1 MKNNKTGSAIAL
13 MPLLV
18 FIISYVSISLVAKDF
33 YAVSVIIP
41 FLIAAVTSL
50 VMNNKISFEERLHIF
65 CKGAGNP
72 NIILMILIF
81 ILAGAFASVAKAMGA
96 VESTV
101 NLGLSV
107 LPPNLL
113 ISGIFIVACFIALS
127 VGTSM
132 GTIVALVPIALGISE
147 KTGIAVALVVGAV
160 VSGAMFGDNLSI
172 ISDTTIAATRTQ
184 GCDMRDKFRMN
195 FKIVLPAAI
204 ITAIIFAFIT
214 RGTQG
219 FSLGTYEYSIIKIV
233 PYIGV
238 LVAALLG
245 VNVIFVLSSGI
256 ILAGVIGILTS
267 SFDIIGLFQNLAT
280 GISGMSE
287 LIIISL
293 LISGMIAL
301 IEYNGG
307 IEYILNKGM
316 KKFKTRRGAEFGIA
330 ALTSLVDICTANNT
344 IAIVTVG
351 PIAKNISD
359 EFDLEPKRIAGIM
372 DMFSCVFQGIIPYG
386 AQLISASSLA
396 GVSAFQ
402 IMGYLYYP
410 YLMGISAVIAIFIY
424 WARNKEAN
432 IEKENLNFVD
442 SL

>member
-1 MKNNKTGSAIAL
+1 
-13 MPLLV
+13 
-18 FIISYVSISLVAKDF
+18 
-33 YAVSVIIP
+33 
-41 FLIAAVTSL
+41 
-50 VMNNKISFEERLHIF
+50 
-65 CKGAGNP
+65 
-72 NIILMILIF
+72 
-81 ILAGAFASVAKAMGA
+81 
-96 VESTV
+96 
-101 NLGLSV
+101 
-107 LPPNLL
+107 
-113 ISGIFIVACFIALS
+113 
-127 VGTSM
+127 
-132 GTIVALVPIALGISE
+132 
-147 KTGIAVALVVGAV
+147 
-160 VSGAMFGDNLSI
+160 
-172 ISDTTIAATRTQ
+172 
-184 GCDMRDKFRMN
+184 
-195 FKIVLPAAI
+195 
-204 ITAIIFAFIT
+204 
-214 RGTQG
+214 
-219 FSLGTYEYSIIKIV
+219 
-233 PYIGV
+233 
-238 LVAALLG
+238 
-245 VNVIFVLSSGI
+245 
-256 ILAGVIGILTS
+256 
-267 SFDIIGLFQNLAT
+267 
-280 GISGMSE
+280 MSE